1 MLRKLAPVIA
11 VLLSFLL
18 DTAILPVFYY
28 GRYLVPLTLVVVIV
42 TGVQLG
48 RMRGMLYGMIAGALL
63 DVSAGT
69 LGMKLFPYVLIGF
82 LIGFFLDQQ
91 PEIDRS
97 MERRERTQLLL
108 VRIIWIAALL
118 TLHEIVMLI
127 YQYFNTAIFEWVYVR
142 DLFIRV
148 VMVTALCLIAH
159 PLFHAIFFG
168 RAKSARGGRGTREVK
183 SF

>member
-1 MLRKLAPVIA
+1 MLRRLAPLFA
-11 VLLSFLL
+11 VLITFLL
-18 DTAILPVFYY
+18 DTAVFPVFYY
-28 GRYLVPLTLVVVIV
+28 GRYLVPLTLVVVIE
-42 TGVQLG
+42 TGIQLG
-48 RMRGMLYGMIAGALL
+48 RIQGMLYGLIAGVLL

-148 VMVTALCLIAH
+148 AMVTALCLIAH
-159 PLFHAIFFG
+159 PLFHAIYFG
-168 RAKSARGGRGTREVK
+168 KPKAAGSGRSTREVK
-183 SF
+183 TF